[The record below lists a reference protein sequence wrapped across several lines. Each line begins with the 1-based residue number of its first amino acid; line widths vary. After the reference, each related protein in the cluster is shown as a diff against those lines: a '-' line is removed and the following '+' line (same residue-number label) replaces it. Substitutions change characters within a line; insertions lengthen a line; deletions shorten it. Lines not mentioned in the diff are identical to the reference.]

1 MKSLYRSGLKAK
13 RIFFMQVV
21 LLPCALHSRLLC
33 AEKLTVWKAKARL
46 TISDFYFKWD
56 SSLYALWIGK
66 VFYCVVS
73 SSDKKKLSRQLIN
86 ESCVYYHRQ
95 HWISFQRK
103 ITSHSFRART
113 IVCKNVLKLYC
124 FFPNKTWNKSFYVI
138 LSAIYL
144 KFKKH
149 SSIISGG
156 REFLFVFWGLF

>member
-1 MKSLYRSGLKAK
+1 
-13 RIFFMQVV
+13 MQVV

-46 TISDFYFKWD
+46 TTSDFYVKWD

-113 IVCKNVLKLYC
+113 LVCKNVLKLYC
-124 FFPNKTWNKSFYVI
+124 FFLIKHVI

-149 SSIISGG
+149 SSIISWV